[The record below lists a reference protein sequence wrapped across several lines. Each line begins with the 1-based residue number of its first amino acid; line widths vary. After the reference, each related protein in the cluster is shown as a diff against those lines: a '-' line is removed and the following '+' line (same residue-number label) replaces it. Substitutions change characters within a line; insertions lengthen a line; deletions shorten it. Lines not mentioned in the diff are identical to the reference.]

1 MVIVVVVVITMVMAI
16 VAVVALN
23 VPTGYVPGVRF
34 LSILIG
40 LLTGA
45 SVSCDKHGA
54 LFCSCHLVNAARAT
68 AGNQSVSFVFR
79 SSHWRGYKYASCY
92 LKLRRKKKLSLI
104 EEKREIVGCVL
115 RE

>member
-1 MVIVVVVVITMVMAI
+1 MVIVVVVITMAMAI

-45 SVSCDKHGA
+45 SVSC
-54 LFCSCHLVNAARAT
+54 LL
-68 AGNQSVSFVFR
+68 
-79 SSHWRGYKYASCY
+79 
-92 LKLRRKKKLSLI
+92 
-104 EEKREIVGCVL
+104 
-115 RE
+115 